1 MIDPQQTEL
10 VSVLAERADEAQW
23 VRNTAKDRFDIASHR
38 LQQPNL
44 YRWKNQTTALLFAG
58 IVSLGGTLYALSR
71 DAAYGIPF
79 AAGAGLGIGMTS
91 KTLDDRRQ
99 TREKQEWLNIT
110 RYKLQRT
117 ETQLREAV
125 MVYREEEETR
135 WLMYA
140 LDVRKEELLA
150 LREWMADPRRTM
162 KDAILESIDIV
173 TTQFL
178 QQPLDADAI
187 SQLPLERKY
196 RQLRQRLFSP
206 EIQLQKDEFLANLFS
221 KHHLLRDREQF
232 AAASSADAR
241 VKTFSLTGGTAAG
254 LLTGSGVTAFGATMA
269 STLGSSNAAIA
280 NTLTSTGSFAAAIGM
295 GLLAAGTIYGWMA
308 KTEAERR
315 QLESQQFHDAFTIAT
330 QILEEVL
337 QAQTASDETEQ
348 NQKLQSAWERLKA
361 FKKRE
366 LRSQDRQLKQYV
378 ELLGDRIKQYLQSTS
393 KRTKSPAKLR
403 RFLG

>member
-10 VSVLAERADEAQW
+10 VSVLAEQADEAQW
-23 VRNTAKDRFDIASHR
+23 VRNTAKDRFDIASHQ
-38 LQQPNL
+38 LQQPNI

-58 IVSLGGTLYALSR
+58 VVSLGGTLYALNR
-71 DAAYGIPF
+71 DAVYMIPL
-79 AAGAGLGIGMTS
+79 AAGAGLGIGMAS

-99 TREKQEWLNIT
+99 TREKQEWVNIT
-110 RYKLQRT
+110 RYELQRT

-125 MVYREEEETR
+125 TVYREEEETR

-140 LDVRKEELLA
+140 LDIRKEELLA

-162 KDAILESIDIV
+162 KDAVLESIDIV

-178 QQPLDADAI
+178 RHPLDADVV
-187 SQLPLERKY
+187 SQLPLERRY

-206 EIQLQKDEFLANLFS
+206 KIQLQKDEFLANLFS
-221 KHHLLRDREQF
+221 KHHLLRDREQLT
-232 AAASSADAR
+232 AASNADTR

-254 LLTGSGVTAFGATMA
+254 LLTGSGVTAFGATVA

-280 NTLTSTGSFAAAIGM
+280 NTLTSTGSFAAAIGV
-295 GLLAAGTIYGWMA
+295 GLLAAGTIHGWMA
-308 KTEAERR
+308 KTETERR
-315 QLESQQFHDAFTIAT
+315 QLESQQFHDAFMVTT
-330 QILEEVL
+330 QLLEEVL

-348 NQKLQSAWERLKA
+348 SQKLQSAWERLKA

-366 LRSQDRQLKQYV
+366 LRSQDQQLKQYAG
-378 ELLGDRIKQYLQSTS
+378 LLDDRLKQYLQSTS

>member
-23 VRNTAKDRFDIASHR
+23 VRNTARDKFDIALHR
-38 LQQPNL
+38 LQQPNV

-58 IVSLGGTLYALSR
+58 VVSLGGTLYALNR
-71 DAAYGIPF
+71 DAAYLIPF
-79 AAGAGLGIGMTS
+79 AAGAGLGIGMAS

-99 TREKQEWLNIT
+99 TREKQEWLDIT

-125 MVYREEEETR
+125 TVYREEEETR

-162 KDAILESIDIV
+162 KDAILESTDIV

-178 QQPLDADAI
+178 QQPLDTNVT
-187 SQLPLERKY
+187 SPLPLERKY

-206 EIQLQKDEFLANLFS
+206 EIQLQKDEFVANLFS
-221 KHHLLRDREQF
+221 KHHLLRDREELT
-232 AAASSADAR
+232 ATSSSKSR

-254 LLTGSGVTAFGATMA
+254 WLTGSGVTAFGATVA

-280 NTLTSTGSFAAAIGM
+280 NTLTSTGSFAAAIGV
-295 GLLAAGTIYGWMA
+295 GLLAAGTIHGWMA

-315 QLESQQFHDAFTIAT
+315 QLESQQFHDAFVITT
-330 QILEEVL
+330 QILEEIL
-337 QAQTASDETEQ
+337 QAQTVSDEIEQ
-348 NQKLQSAWERLKA
+348 NQKLQSAWERLNG

-366 LRSQDRQLKQYV
+366 LRSQDRQLKEYV
-378 ELLGDRIKQYLQSTS
+378 ELLGDRLKQYLQSTS
-393 KRTKSPAKLR
+393 KRTQSPVKLR
-403 RFLG
+403 KFWG

>member
-10 VSVLAERADEAQW
+10 VSVLAEQADEAQW

-38 LQQPNL
+38 LQQPNV

-58 IVSLGGTLYALSR
+58 IVSLGGTLYGLSR

-79 AAGAGLGIGMTS
+79 AAGAGLGIGMAS

-110 RYKLQRT
+110 RYELQRT
-117 ETQLREAV
+117 EMQLREAV

-140 LDVRKEELLA
+140 LDVRKEEFLG

-162 KDAILESIDIV
+162 KDAVLESIDIV
-173 TTQFL
+173 TAQFL
-178 QQPLDADAI
+178 RRPLDTDAM
-187 SQLPLERKY
+187 SQLPQERNY

-221 KHHLLRDREQF
+221 KHHLLRDQEQF
-232 AAASSADAR
+232 AASSSSDAR

-295 GLLAAGTIYGWMA
+295 GLLAAGTIYSWMA
-308 KTEAERR
+308 KTETERR
-315 QLESQQFHDAFTIAT
+315 QLESQQFHDAFMVTT

-348 NQKLQSAWERLKA
+348 SQKLQSVWERLNT